1 MPKRLAVILGF
12 LGCLFLMSYETGAVG
27 QAGPVGQPGGDIEAA
42 LRRAVDKL
50 NLKVEKIGPTSGPS
64 VEGWQEN
71 IDTGWTPAGLP
82 RQKPQA
88 RFAAQAGA
96 RHMNAWVIIGISRME
111 TVAEALAY
119 VQKVTDHRR
128 SRLAAGQKPFIG
140 WTGEIKAVD
149 FQGCQAS
156 RARLLDKS
164 FDENDPS
171 RMEWLYWVQGPLLVE
186 FVVNSRAK
194 EPDYGLEAAA
204 YSLWKELQAEGFSC
218 PVK

>member
-1 MPKRLAVILGF
+1 MPLRLVVILGF
-12 LGCLFLMSYETGAVG
+12 MGCLLMMSHETSAFE
-27 QAGPVGQPGGDIEAA
+27 QASPVGQPGGDIEAA

-50 NLKVEKIGPTSGPS
+50 NLKVEKIGQTSGPS
-64 VEGWQEN
+64 AEGWQEN

-82 RQKPQA
+82 RQIPQA

-96 RHMNAWVIIGISRME
+96 RHMNAWVIIGISRMK
-111 TVAEALAY
+111 TAAEALTY

-149 FQGCQAS
+149 FQGCQTS

-204 YSLWKELQAEGFSC
+204 YSLWKELQVEGFSC
-218 PVK
+218 PGK

>member
-1 MPKRLAVILGF
+1 MRRYPALVGGF
-12 LGCLFLMSYETGAVG
+12 LGCLLMMSYQSGAT
-27 QAGPVGQPGGDIEAA
+27 GQPGGDIEAA

-50 NLKVEKIGPTSGPS
+50 NLKVEKIGRTSGPS
-64 VEGWQEN
+64 AEGWQEN
-71 IDTGWTPAGLP
+71 IDTGWTPADLP
-82 RQKPQA
+82 RQIPQA

-96 RHMNAWVIIGISRME
+96 RHMNAWVIIGVSRMG
-111 TVAEALAY
+111 TAAEALTY

-128 SRLAAGQKPFIG
+128 SRLAAAQKPFIG

-204 YSLWKELQAEGFSC
+204 YSLWKELQVEGFSC
-218 PVK
+218 PGK